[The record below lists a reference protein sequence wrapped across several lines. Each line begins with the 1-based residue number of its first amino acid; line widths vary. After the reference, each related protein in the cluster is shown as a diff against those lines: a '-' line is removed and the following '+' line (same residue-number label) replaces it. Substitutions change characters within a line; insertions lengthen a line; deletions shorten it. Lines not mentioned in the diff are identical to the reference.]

1 MKNEER
7 TKLLAFL
14 GSCLSAHGDTKPI
27 LDHESLFLSGRLDS
41 LTMTQL
47 VVFLEQQFNVNFAE
61 VSFEVEMIDSVNEI
75 EDFLKQFV
83 S

>member
-1 MKNEER
+1 
-7 TKLLAFL
+7 
-14 GSCLSAHGDTKPI
+14 
-27 LDHESLFLSGRLDS
+27 
-41 LTMTQL
+41 MTQL